1 MLKKFS
7 TYYIFILFQKINCR
21 GVLPSQRYL
30 HTVTLIDNNLYI
42 IGGQYLTDTSI
53 EIIGKEF
60 ICLDVSNPFNT
71 WELSWENLTDINMV
85 PSHIG
90 AASAQSV
97 ANMFLYGGISTN
109 NDEKDLIYIFD
120 TRGNST
126 NSWITLNAIGETNK
140 AFLTSIDNDGKMYLF
155 GGKNKLNDEILNDM
169 LIFDTITLTFTSGSL
184 VNAPSMR
191 TDYGAVLLP
200 NKNIIYLGGSIIN
213 NEPLT
218 LNEVYLYDTIQ
229 DNWSVKTTSGYIPS
243 RRFAF
248 SAVLSLDGQK
258 IIIFGGKG
266 TTNLTALYE
275 LDVTNFNWY
284 IPKVS
289 GQIQDPRYW
298 HKANVIG
305 KYMVISFGCCYD
317 QSIESDILLLDI
329 SNDQEYVWT
338 TNFEPHLPSPL
349 PTQVPTQEV
358 ISLRPF
364 PSSSVLS
371 PIMGT
376 SITVFLLTI
385 ICIYAYKWTK
395 LIRNMPTTNP

>member
-1 MLKKFS
+1 MSTFLFLLFPKK
-7 TYYIFILFQKINCR
+7 QPG

-85 PSHIG
+85 PPHIG

-184 VNAPSMR
+184 VNASSMR

-229 DNWSVKTTSGYIPS
+229 DNWSIKTTSGYIPS

>member
-1 MLKKFS
+1 MSTFLFLLFPKK
-7 TYYIFILFQKINCR
+7 QPG

-85 PSHIG
+85 PPHIG

-109 NDEKDLIYIFD
+109 NDEKDLVYIFD
-120 TRGNST
+120 TR
-126 NSWITLNAIGETNK
+126 
-140 AFLTSIDNDGKMYLF
+140 
-155 GGKNKLNDEILNDM
+155 
-169 LIFDTITLTFTSGSL
+169 
-184 VNAPSMR
+184 
-191 TDYGAVLLP
+191 
-200 NKNIIYLGGSIIN
+200 GGSIIN

-229 DNWSVKTTSGYIPS
+229 DNWSIKTTSGYIPS

-258 IIIFGGKG
+258 IIIFGGKW

-275 LDVTNFNWY
+275 LDLTNFNWY

-349 PTQVPTQEV
+349 PTQVPTQEMTE
-358 ISLRPF
+358 SKF
-364 PSSSVLS
+364 SVAIFWLYWVSALS
-371 PIMGT
+371 KYIPG
-376 SITVFLLTI
+376 VG
-385 ICIYAYKWTK
+385 
-395 LIRNMPTTNP
+395 N

>member
-60 ICLDVSNPFNT
+60 ICLDISNPFNT

-85 PSHIG
+85 PPHIG

-155 GGKNKLNDEILNDM
+155 GGKNELNDEILNDM
-169 LIFDTITLTFTSGSL
+169 LIFDTITLTFTSGSV

-213 NEPLT
+213 NEPLP

-229 DNWSVKTTSGYIPS
+229 DNWSVKTTSGYVPS

-349 PTQVPTQEV
+349 PTQEV
-358 ISLRPF
+358 IPLRPF
-364 PSSSVLS
+364 PSSSVLN

-376 SITVFLLTI
+376 SITVFLLTV

>member
-1 MLKKFS
+1 MSTFLFLLFPKK
-7 TYYIFILFQKINCR
+7 QPG

-85 PSHIG
+85 PPHIG

-109 NDEKDLIYIFD
+109 NDEKDLVYIFD

-126 NSWITLNAIGETNK
+126 NSWITLNAIGKTNK
-140 AFLTSIDNDGKMYLF
+140 AFLTSIDNDGK
-155 GGKNKLNDEILNDM
+155 I
-169 LIFDTITLTFTSGSL
+169 
-184 VNAPSMR
+184 

-229 DNWSVKTTSGYIPS
+229 DNWSIKTTSGYIPS

-258 IIIFGGKG
+258 IIIFGGKW

-275 LDVTNFNWY
+275 LDLTNFNWY

-364 PSSSVLS
+364 PSSAVLS

-376 SITVFLLTI
+376 SITVF
-385 ICIYAYKWTK
+385 Y
-395 LIRNMPTTNP
+395 

>member
-85 PSHIG
+85 PPHIG

-155 GGKNKLNDEILNDM
+155 GEKNKLNDEILNDM

-200 NKNIIYLGGSIIN
+200 NKNIIYLGN
-213 NEPLT
+213 
-218 LNEVYLYDTIQ
+218 YD
-229 DNWSVKTTSGYIPS
+229 
-243 RRFAF
+243 
-248 SAVLSLDGQK
+248 
-258 IIIFGGKG
+258 FG
-266 TTNLTALYE
+266 
-275 LDVTNFNWY
+275 
-284 IPKVS
+284 
-289 GQIQDPRYW
+289 
-298 HKANVIG
+298 
-305 KYMVISFGCCYD
+305 
-317 QSIESDILLLDI
+317 
-329 SNDQEYVWT
+329 
-338 TNFEPHLPSPL
+338 
-349 PTQVPTQEV
+349 
-358 ISLRPF
+358 
-364 PSSSVLS
+364 
-371 PIMGT
+371 
-376 SITVFLLTI
+376 
-385 ICIYAYKWTK
+385 
-395 LIRNMPTTNP
+395 